1 MNGVDVYG
9 VAGID
14 LASRSFGLDV
24 DAASTI
30 AVVTG
35 VLALAVVV
43 VDRPWRFARNVVTIV
58 HEAGHALLALLAGR
72 RLQGITLH
80 SDTSGV
86 TVSKGKPTG
95 PGMVLTAL
103 GGYPAPAVLGL
114 VFAWLVSAEKLS
126 VVLGIAA
133 VLLLGVLVMV
143 RNAYGIFSV
152 VLSALVLGGIAL
164 FAGPG
169 VQAAFV
175 YLITWF
181 LLFGAIR
188 PMFELQTKR
197 RRGAARDSDLD
208 QLARLT
214 ALPALL
220 WLLVLGVLAATCVIV
235 GGMLLI
241 DPAVAPDIF
250 AVAET

>member
-1 MNGVDVYG
+1 MNEN
-9 VAGID
+9 GIVLRAFD
-14 LASRSFGLDV
+14 LDV
-24 DAASTI
+24 EAASTI
-30 AVVTG
+30 ALVTG
-35 VLALAVVV
+35 AVALAVVALS
-43 VDRPWRFARNVVTIV
+43 RPWRFARNVVTIV
-58 HEAGHALLALLAGR
+58 HEAGHALFALLAGR

-103 GGYPAPAVLGL
+103 AGYPAPAVLG
-114 VFAWLVSAEKLS
+114 VAFAWLVSGERLS
-126 VVLGIAA
+126 AVLGVAA

-152 VLSALVLGGIAL
+152 VLSALVLGGVAL

-181 LLFGAIR
+181 LLFGAVR
-188 PMFELQTKR
+188 PLFELQVKR
-197 RRGAARDSDLD
+197 RRGAARDSDID

-214 ALPALL
+214 GLPAFL
-220 WLLVLGVLAATCVIV
+220 WLLVLGVLAVTCVVV
-235 GGMLLI
+235 GGMLLVE
-241 DPAVAPDIF
+241 PAVAPDVF
-250 AVAET
+250 TDVGA